1 MFFIESR
8 KQSMSIKAITED
20 SVMNRCREIVKA
32 LKCLCRGGVVFV

>member
-8 KQSMSIKAITED
+8 KQRMFIMATIED
-20 SVMNRCREIVKA
+20 SLSNRCREIVKA